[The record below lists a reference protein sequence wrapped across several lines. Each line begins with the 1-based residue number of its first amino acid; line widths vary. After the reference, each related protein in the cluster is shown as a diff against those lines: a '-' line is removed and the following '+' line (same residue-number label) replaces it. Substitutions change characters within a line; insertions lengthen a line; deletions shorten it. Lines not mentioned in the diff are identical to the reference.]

1 MIIMITTPAVGPLLE
16 AGQPLP
22 IDATPVRFASWM
34 GGDRDGNPNVT
45 AKVTANVARLGCW
58 MATDLYLREIDA
70 LRFELSMS
78 NCSADLTKACNA
90 ILKKR
95 NIDNAGNFKSKTF
108 EKVDSSGNGRAE
120 DE

>member
-1 MIIMITTPAVGPLLE
+1 
-16 AGQPLP
+16 
-22 IDATPVRFASWM
+22 M

-108 EKVDSSGNGRAE
+108 EKVDSSGTTAPRSLTRSLAYSIRSSHLS
-120 DE
+120 